1 MNPLVPVLALLQG
14 PSPGWTAAPSA
25 PTVGDTIWLTRLV
38 PADAG
43 WRVRPGR
50 LDAARDLE
58 PLGDAAVLRATGG
71 WLVRYPVVVWTPG
84 RHDVTLPPLW
94 RLGPAGQADS
104 VSGGVAAVQVRSVL
118 PPADSARRPDPKP
131 ALDPL
136 ARSDESALPVVGAGA
151 VAGLALAS
159 GMLLRRRRPRKLPTA
174 RPIAAEPETPDA
186 RWLAAGEPKAVA
198 ARAAARL
205 RAAVARAVPEAHPA
219 LSTAECLAAVAA
231 RAPAL
236 PLRDLRDVL
245 TALDQVDFATAHG
258 ADVGAL
264 AQRASALAAKVAP

>member
-38 PADAG
+38 PADPG

-58 PLGDAAVLRATGG
+58 PLGEAAVLRATGG

-104 VSGGVAAVQVRSVL
+104 ISGGVASLQVRSVL

-159 GMLLRRRRPRKLPTA
+159 GMLLRRRRPRKVATAGPT
-174 RPIAAEPETPDA
+174 AAEPETPDA

-219 LSTAECLAAVAA
+219 LSTAECLAVVAA

-264 AQRASALAAKVAP
+264 AQRARALAAKLAP

>member
-1 MNPLVPVLALLQG
+1 M
-14 PSPGWTAAPSA
+14 
-25 PTVGDTIWLTRLV
+25 
-38 PADAG
+38 
-43 WRVRPGR
+43 
-50 LDAARDLE
+50 
-58 PLGDAAVLRATGG
+58 
-71 WLVRYPVVVWTPG
+71 
-84 RHDVTLPPLW
+84 
-94 RLGPAGQADS
+94 
-104 VSGGVAAVQVRSVL
+104 
-118 PPADSARRPDPKP
+118 
-131 ALDPL
+131 
-136 ARSDESALPVVGAGA
+136 VGAGA

-159 GMLLRRRRPRKLPTA
+159 GMLLRRRRPRKVATAGPT
-174 RPIAAEPETPDA
+174 AAEPETPDA

-219 LSTAECLAAVAA
+219 LSTAECLAVVAA

-264 AQRASALAAKVAP
+264 AQRARALAAKLAP